1 MSGLAPVGKCP
12 GCKGNKALPH
22 KSLKDGDTRICAGC
36 RKVEAQLRNSNKP
49 LKDVGMQA
57 LEKVQW

>member
-1 MSGLAPVGKCP
+1 MIAPVGRCP
-12 GCKGNKALPH
+12 GCKDDKALTH
-22 KSLKDGDTRICAGC
+22 RSLKDGEVKICSGC